1 MIRSA
6 LATLAL
12 VISASSLLA
21 WSDMANADW
30 AYAFAQTSNG
40 GWSYGRIHNNTEKNQ
55 MAKVRAMRTCQEKAN
70 TCQIVGSGTKGC
82 GALAIAINGNGWGSA
97 TGRSNNEEAFSVAM
111 ANCLES
117 NPQGCKLVDTFC
129 DTTHGFKPTKATN
142 AQKAAYNEALRLE
155 RYYRNLEQQNRNQQT
170 AKALGNAA
178 QQFLRGFNN
187 AYRPPTPTYA
197 PQYPSGPRYTN
208 PLRPGTN
215 STYVP
220 PAPRPSGGGELS
232 GQVIREGNLP

>member
-12 VISASSLLA
+12 VISGSSLIA
-21 WSDMANADW
+21 WSDIASADW
-30 AYAFAQTSNG
+30 AYAIAQTSDG
-40 GWSYGRIHNNTEKNQ
+40 GLSWGRINNGTGQSSKLG
-55 MAKVRAMRTCQEKAN
+55 AISRCQERAN
-70 TCQIVGSGTKGC
+70 NCEIRGSGTKGC
-82 GALAIAINGNGWGSA
+82 GALAVSINGNGWGSA
-97 TGRSNNEEAFSVAM
+97 TGRPNNEEALSTAM
-111 ANCLES
+111 AKCLQS

-155 RYYRNLEQQNRNQQT
+155 RYYRNLAQQNRNRQN
-170 AKALGNAA
+170 AKAWGNAA
-178 QQFLRGFNN
+178 QQFLKGFANS
-187 AYRPPTPTYA
+187 YRPPTPTYA

-220 PAPRPSGGGELS
+220 PAPPPRGGSDLS
-232 GQVIREGNLP
+232 GQVIREVP